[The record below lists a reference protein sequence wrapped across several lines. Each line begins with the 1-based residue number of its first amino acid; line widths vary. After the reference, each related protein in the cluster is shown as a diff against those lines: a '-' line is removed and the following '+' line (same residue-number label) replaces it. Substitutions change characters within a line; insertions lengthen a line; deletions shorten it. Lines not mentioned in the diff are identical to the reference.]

1 MSGWWAAL
9 VGLAALGAWS
19 ARLRHALRGARV
31 SAAESQARERVAAET
46 AGRLEQALAQANALL
61 STLSHTQAHF
71 VSEQEPDVLFDA
83 LLRDL
88 LALTRSTYGFIGEV
102 QESSGHDR
110 FVELHAVANVS
121 WNGPAS
127 HATDPATLEQP
138 IPPTYSDIV
147 SLSDLVLETGR
158 TLALHG
164 HEAPGLAPAGGPPLS
179 CLAVPIYTGK
189 RLVGVVGLGNRPG
202 GYDASVVEYLQPLLV
217 TCANILEAL
226 KADAERRRVEAEL
239 KESEERYRDLFEN
252 ASDLIHSVRPDGS
265 FAYVNAAWLRALGY
279 GERDVDGLRI
289 WDVVDPAFHG
299 RYRELF
305 TASETAPALLRDV
318 VFVTREGQRI
328 DAEGTETCRFV
339 DGVPAVTRAIFRDVT
354 RQRQAEEAL
363 RHAKE
368 QAESAARAKS
378 EFLANMSHEI
388 RTPMNAVIGMTSLLL
403 DTPLAPEQRDFV
415 ETVRSASDN
424 LLTIINEILDYS
436 KIESGRLELEHQPFD
451 VRECVEQALDLV
463 AGVASTKGLELVYTI
478 HGDVPTTLV
487 GDITRV
493 RQILANL
500 LSNAVK
506 FTERGEVEI
515 GVDGGRH
522 DDVFELHVLVR
533 DTGIGIPAERLDR
546 LFRSFSQV
554 DASTTRQYGG
564 TGLGLAI
571 SKRLAELMGGRMW
584 VESTPGVGSTFHFTV
599 AARPGTADTRVYVPG
614 LRPELSG
621 CRLLVVD
628 DNATNRRM
636 LARRGELWG
645 MDVRTAASGPEA
657 IDLLEH
663 ASFDVALLDML
674 MPGMDG
680 LALAERIRGDA
691 RWQALPIVILTS
703 LGRRDQDARPDLG
716 IAAVL
721 TKPVKTAQLRDT
733 LLGILLGRRRRTA
746 ETPTR
751 WHIDS
756 TLGERH
762 PLRIL
767 LAEDNTV
774 NQRVALKMLDR
785 MGYRADVASNGVE
798 VLAALGRQSYDL
810 VLLDVQMPEMDGF
823 ETARRIVDG
832 WAAEVRPRMVGMT
845 ALAMQGDRQRCLDAG
860 MDDYVSKPVRPEE
873 LQKALERCQLAS
885 RSGRPARAQEAEP
898 PALDDEALANLRLLQ
913 SPGEPD
919 FVTELIDQF
928 CADIPERFAD
938 LERAVHAG
946 DAHAVDL
953 IAHTLKSSAANLGLM
968 RLSHGCAAIEHRARE
983 GTLDGM
989 LEAVGDLRREFDR
1002 VKPALLAQRQPADGR
1017 AAEVA

>member
-1 MSGWWAAL
+1 
-9 VGLAALGAWS
+9 
-19 ARLRHALRGARV
+19 
-31 SAAESQARERVAAET
+31 
-46 AGRLEQALAQANALL
+46 
-61 STLSHTQAHF
+61 
-71 VSEQEPDVLFDA
+71 
-83 LLRDL
+83 
-88 LALTRSTYGFIGEV
+88 
-102 QESSGHDR
+102 
-110 FVELHAVANVS
+110 
-121 WNGPAS
+121 
-127 HATDPATLEQP
+127 
-138 IPPTYSDIV
+138 
-147 SLSDLVLETGR
+147 
-158 TLALHG
+158 
-164 HEAPGLAPAGGPPLS
+164 
-179 CLAVPIYTGK
+179 
-189 RLVGVVGLGNRPG
+189 
-202 GYDASVVEYLQPLLV
+202 
-217 TCANILEAL
+217 
-226 KADAERRRVEAEL
+226 
-239 KESEERYRDLFEN
+239 
-252 ASDLIHSVRPDGS
+252 
-265 FAYVNAAWLRALGY
+265 
-279 GERDVDGLRI
+279 
-289 WDVVDPAFHG
+289 
-299 RYRELF
+299 
-305 TASETAPALLRDV
+305 
-318 VFVTREGQRI
+318 
-328 DAEGTETCRFV
+328 
-339 DGVPAVTRAIFRDVT
+339 
-354 RQRQAEEAL
+354 
-363 RHAKE
+363 
-368 QAESAARAKS
+368 
-378 EFLANMSHEI
+378 
-388 RTPMNAVIGMTSLLL
+388 
-403 DTPLAPEQRDFV
+403 
-415 ETVRSASDN
+415 
-424 LLTIINEILDYS
+424 
-436 KIESGRLELEHQPFD
+436 
-451 VRECVEQALDLV
+451 
-463 AGVASTKGLELVYTI
+463 
-478 HGDVPTTLV
+478 
-487 GDITRV
+487 
-493 RQILANL
+493 
-500 LSNAVK
+500 
-506 FTERGEVEI
+506 
-515 GVDGGRH
+515 
-522 DDVFELHVLVR
+522 
-533 DTGIGIPAERLDR
+533 
-546 LFRSFSQV
+546 
-554 DASTTRQYGG
+554 
-564 TGLGLAI
+564 
-571 SKRLAELMGGRMW
+571 
-584 VESTPGVGSTFHFTV
+584 
-599 AARPGTADTRVYVPG
+599 
-614 LRPELSG
+614 
-621 CRLLVVD
+621 VVD

-645 MDVRTAASGPEA
+645 MEVRTAASGPEA

-885 RSGRPARAQEAEP
+885 RSGRPARAEEADP

-983 GTLDGM
+983 GTLHGM

-1002 VKPALLAQRQPADGR
+1002 VKPALLVQRQPADGR